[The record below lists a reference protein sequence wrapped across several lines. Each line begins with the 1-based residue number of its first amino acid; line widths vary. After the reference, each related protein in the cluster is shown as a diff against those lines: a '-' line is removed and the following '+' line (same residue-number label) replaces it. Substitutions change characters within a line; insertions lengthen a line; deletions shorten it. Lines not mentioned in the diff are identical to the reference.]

1 VLCNHNEIM
10 ILVTILLQDYNF
22 LKNKNITL
30 KSNITIILSPA
41 SLLNK
46 IKKKRSRNS
55 TSFVYLKKNLKEKT
69 RALTLSS
76 YNIQQIKISKNKSN
90 RK

>member
-1 VLCNHNEIM
+1 MLCNHNEIM